1 MNNLTMNNITNNITT
16 VVVKEKM
23 KFDGHEYFLSKTIAL
38 ACEVPV
44 ESVDTSNHISPLYF
58 LLTTCLIVVAM
69 TSLPILLAPAK
80 HTLEYLQNS
89 GVKKK
94 RKKKSKAMWR
104 RTRHRVNVVDAFK
117 KTKSNSN
124 KKVLPMMN
132 TILKKDIPE
141 NDKKKTKD
149 ENTEDVTNGNS
160 KVSEKNDDDDED
172 DTNVADVI
180 KNNVLESAEDAI
192 ANIEEGVPEI
202 FNTEEDENINNMEE
216 SLPNLFN
223 AEGDEHE
230 ESEEDESEE
239 EEEDA
244 EAIRNPDYRQY
255 QSILLSILQ
264 AIATIYFVVRY
275 WDLLL
280 YIPSEKKMETQI
292 LCRAVHFAIMP
303 LYKPV
308 SISMWPAAMPLV
320 QYLHW
325 SRTKGEKLS
334 DYHNRVLPGRQPF
347 KLDWLGLIYVTLV
360 SSCWVIYMIPLLIF
374 APLLVL
380 TCWAI
385 IPSVFIITFVFL
397 YLPVVSICS
406 FFCFFYTN
414 DLCFLYYIF

>member
-23 KFDGHEYFLSKTIAL
+23 KFDGHEFFLSKTIAL

-44 ESVDTSNHISPLYF
+44 ESVDTSNHISPLSF
-58 LLTTCLIVVAM
+58 LLTTCLLVVAM

-89 GVKKK
+89 GNHNKK
-94 RKKKSKAMWR
+94 RKKKAKTTWR
-104 RTRHRVNVVDAFK
+104 QTRNRVNVVDAFK
-117 KTKSNSN
+117 KTKSSSN
-124 KKVLPMMN
+124 KKVTPMMN
-132 TILKKDIPE
+132 TILKKDISE
-141 NDKKKTKD
+141 NYKKKIKD

-160 KVSEKNDDDDED
+160 KVSEKIDDDDED

-202 FNTEEDENINNMEE
+202 FNTEDENINNMEE

-223 AEGDEHE
+223 AEGDEE
-230 ESEEDESEE
+230 ESEEEESE

-347 KLDWLGLIYVTLV
+347 KLDWLGLIYVLLV
-360 SSCWVIYMIPLLIF
+360 STCWVIYMIPLLIF
-374 APLLVL
+374 VPLLLL

-397 YLPVVSICS
+397 YLPVVSSI
-406 FFCFFYTN
+406 CFFFFMY
-414 DLCFLYYIF
+414 L

>member
-44 ESVDTSNHISPLYF
+44 ESVDTSNHISPLSF

-94 RKKKSKAMWR
+94 RKKKAKTTWR
-104 RTRHRVNVVDAFK
+104 QTRNRVNVVDAFK

-132 TILKKDIPE
+132 TILKKDISE

-216 SLPNLFN
+216 SLSNLFN
-223 AEGDEHE
+223 AEQDEEE
-230 ESEEDESEE
+230 ESEEE

-325 SRTKGEKLS
+325 SRTKGAKLS

-360 SSCWVIYMIPLLIF
+360 SFCWIIYMISLSIF

-385 IPSVFIITFVFL
+385 LPSVFIITFVFL
-397 YLPVVSICS
+397 YLPVVSIYS
-406 FFCFFYTN
+406 VFFFYTN
-414 DLCFLYYIF
+414 DLCFLYYMF

>member
-16 VVVKEKM
+16 IVVKEKM
-23 KFDGHEYFLSKTIAL
+23 KFDGHQYFLSKTIAL

-44 ESVDTSNHISPLYF
+44 ESVDTSNHISPLSF

-94 RKKKSKAMWR
+94 RKKKAKTTWR
-104 RTRHRVNVVDAFK
+104 QTRNRVNVVDAFK

-132 TILKKDIPE
+132 TILKKDISE
-141 NDKKKTKD
+141 NDKKNTKD

-160 KVSEKNDDDDED
+160 KVSEKNDDED

-202 FNTEEDENINNMEE
+202 FNTEDENINNMEE

-223 AEGDEHE
+223 AEGDEEE
-230 ESEEDESEE
+230 ESEEE

-360 SSCWVIYMIPLLIF
+360 SFCWIIYMISLSIF

-385 IPSVFIITFVFL
+385 LPSVFIITFVFL
-397 YLPVVSICS
+397 YLPVVSS
-406 FFCFFYTN
+406 RM
-414 DLCFLYYIF
+414 FLFLLYK

>member
-44 ESVDTSNHISPLYF
+44 ESVDTSNHISPLSF
-58 LLTTCLIVVAM
+58 LLTTCLLVVAM

-89 GVKKK
+89 GNHNKK
-94 RKKKSKAMWR
+94 RKKKAKTTWR
-104 RTRHRVNVVDAFK
+104 QTRNRVNVVDAFK

-132 TILKKDIPE
+132 TILKKDISE

-149 ENTEDVTNGNS
+149 ENIEDVTNGNS
-160 KVSEKNDDDDED
+160 KVSEKNDDDEDD

-180 KNNVLESAEDAI
+180 KNNVLKSADDAI
-192 ANIEEGVPEI
+192 ANIIEEGVPEI
-202 FNTEEDENINNMEE
+202 FNTEDENINNMEE

-223 AEGDEHE
+223 AEGDENE
-230 ESEEDESEE
+230 ESEEEEEEEE

-280 YIPSEKKMETQI
+280 YIPSEKKLETQI

-325 SRTKGEKLS
+325 SRTKGAKLS

-347 KLDWLGLIYVTLV
+347 KLDWLGLIYATLV
-360 SSCWVIYMIPLLIF
+360 SFCWIIYMISLLIF

-397 YLPVVSICS
+397 YLPVVSS
-406 FFCFFYTN
+406 RM
-414 DLCFLYYIF
+414 FLFLLYK

>member
-1 MNNLTMNNITNNITT
+1 MNNITNVTITT
-16 VVVKEKM
+16 VVKEKM
-23 KFDGHEYFLSKTIAL
+23 KFDGHQFFLSKTIAL

-44 ESVDTSNHISPLYF
+44 ESVDTSNHISPLSF

-69 TSLPILLAPAK
+69 NAMPILLAPAK
-80 HTLEYLQNS
+80 HTLEYLQNN

-94 RKKKSKAMWR
+94 RKKKSKTTWR

-117 KTKSNSN
+117 KTKSSSN
-124 KKVLPMMN
+124 KKVTPMMDSAS
-132 TILKKDIPE
+132 TILKKKLSGNDKHTTSRAEVTNE
-141 NDKKKTKD
+141 NDKT
-149 ENTEDVTNGNS
+149 
-160 KVSEKNDDDDED
+160 SEKSDEVNNN
-172 DTNVADVI
+172 TSVAEVI
-180 KNNVLESAEDAI
+180 KNNVLESAEDTI
-192 ANIEEGVPEI
+192 ASVEERVPEL
-202 FNTEEDENINNMEE
+202 FNTEDENINNMEE
-216 SLPNLFN
+216 SLPTLFN
-223 AEGDEHE
+223 G
-230 ESEEDESEE
+230 EEDEEEEDEEEEE
-239 EEEDA
+239 EEEDV

-325 SRTKGEKLS
+325 SRTKSAKLS

-360 SSCWVIYMIPLLIF
+360 SFCWIIYMIPLLIF
-374 APLLVL
+374 VPLLLL

-385 IPSVFIITFVFL
+385 LPSVFIITFVFL
-397 YLPVVSICS
+397 YLPVVSIYS
-406 FFCFFYTN
+406 GVFFFYK
-414 DLCFLYYIF
+414 

>member
-16 VVVKEKM
+16 IVVKEKM
-23 KFDGHEYFLSKTIAL
+23 KFDGHQYFLSKTIAL

-44 ESVDTSNHISPLYF
+44 ESVDTSNHISPLSF
-58 LLTTCLIVVAM
+58 LLTTCLLVVAM

-89 GVKKK
+89 GNHNKK
-94 RKKKSKAMWR
+94 RKKKAKTTWR

-117 KTKSNSN
+117 KTKSSSN

-132 TILKKDIPE
+132 TILKKDISE
-141 NDKKKTKD
+141 NDKNKTKD
-149 ENTEDVTNGNS
+149 ENTEDITNGNS
-160 KVSEKNDDDDED
+160 KVSEKNDDED

-223 AEGDEHE
+223 AEGDENE
-230 ESEEDESEE
+230 ESEEEPE

-334 DYHNRVLPGRQPF
+334 DYNNRVLPGRQPF

-360 SSCWVIYMIPLLIF
+360 SFCWIIYMISLSIF

-385 IPSVFIITFVFL
+385 LPSVFIITFVFL
-397 YLPVVSICS
+397 YLPVVSI
-406 FFCFFYTN
+406 FFCLFYIQMI
-414 DLCFLYYIF
+414 YIFCIICFD

>member
-23 KFDGHEYFLSKTIAL
+23 KFDGHQYFLSKTIAL

-44 ESVDTSNHISPLYF
+44 ESVDTSNHISPLSF

-89 GVKKK
+89 GNHNKK
-94 RKKKSKAMWR
+94 RKKKAKTTWR
-104 RTRHRVNVVDAFK
+104 QTRNRVNVVNAFK

-132 TILKKDIPE
+132 TILKKDISE
-141 NDKKKTKD
+141 NDKRKTKD

-160 KVSEKNDDDDED
+160 KVSEKIDDED

-202 FNTEEDENINNMEE
+202 FNNTEDENINNMEE

-223 AEGDEHE
+223 AEGDEE
-230 ESEEDESEE
+230 ELEEEELE

-325 SRTKGEKLS
+325 SRTKGAKLTA
-334 DYHNRVLPGRQPF
+334 YHNRVLPGRQPF

-360 SSCWVIYMIPLLIF
+360 SFCWIIYMISLSIF

-397 YLPVVSICS
+397 YLPVVSSIM
-406 FFCFFYTN
+406 FLF
-414 DLCFLYYIF
+414 FLYK

>member
-44 ESVDTSNHISPLYF
+44 ESVDTSNHISPLSF

-69 TSLPILLAPAK
+69 NAMPILLAPAK

-94 RKKKSKAMWR
+94 RKKKAKTTWR
-104 RTRHRVNVVDAFK
+104 QTRNRVNVVDAFK

-132 TILKKDIPE
+132 TILKKDISE

-149 ENTEDVTNGNS
+149 EDTEDVTNGNS
-160 KVSEKNDDDDED
+160 KVSEKNEDDD

-202 FNTEEDENINNMEE
+202 FNTEDENINNMEE

-223 AEGDEHE
+223 AEGDEE
-230 ESEEDESEE
+230 ELEEEELE

-360 SSCWVIYMIPLLIF
+360 SFCWIIYMIPLLIF
-374 APLLVL
+374 VPLLVL

-397 YLPVVSICS
+397 YLPVVSIYIVL
-406 FFCFFYTN
+406 FFFTN
-414 DLCFLYYIF
+414 DLCFLY

>member
-1 MNNLTMNNITNNITT
+1 
-16 VVVKEKM
+16 
-23 KFDGHEYFLSKTIAL
+23 
-38 ACEVPV
+38 
-44 ESVDTSNHISPLYF
+44 
-58 LLTTCLIVVAM
+58 
-69 TSLPILLAPAK
+69 
-80 HTLEYLQNS
+80 
-89 GVKKK
+89 
-94 RKKKSKAMWR
+94 
-104 RTRHRVNVVDAFK
+104 
-117 KTKSNSN
+117 
-124 KKVLPMMN
+124 
-132 TILKKDIPE
+132 
-141 NDKKKTKD
+141 
-149 ENTEDVTNGNS
+149 
-160 KVSEKNDDDDED
+160 
-172 DTNVADVI
+172 
-180 KNNVLESAEDAI
+180 
-192 ANIEEGVPEI
+192 
-202 FNTEEDENINNMEE
+202 MEE

-223 AEGDEHE
+223 VEGDEEE

-360 SSCWVIYMIPLLIF
+360 SFCWIIYMISLSIF

-397 YLPVVSICS
+397 YLPVVSS
-406 FFCFFYTN
+406 RM
-414 DLCFLYYIF
+414 FLFLLYK

>member
-23 KFDGHEYFLSKTIAL
+23 KFDGHQYFLSKTIAL

-44 ESVDTSNHISPLYF
+44 ESVDTSNHISPLSF

-94 RKKKSKAMWR
+94 RKKKAKTTWR
-104 RTRHRVNVVDAFK
+104 QTRNRVNVVNAFK

-132 TILKKDIPE
+132 TILKKDISE

-160 KVSEKNDDDDED
+160 KVSKKNDDDED

-202 FNTEEDENINNMEE
+202 FNTEDENINNMEE

-223 AEGDEHE
+223 AEGDEEE
-230 ESEEDESEE
+230 ESEEE

-325 SRTKGEKLS
+325 SRTKSAKLS

-360 SSCWVIYMIPLLIF
+360 SFCWIIYMISLSIF

-385 IPSVFIITFVFL
+385 LPSVFIITFVFL
-397 YLPVVSICS
+397 YLPVVSIYS
-406 FFCFFYTN
+406 VFI
-414 DLCFLYYIF
+414 FLQMIYIFCIICFD